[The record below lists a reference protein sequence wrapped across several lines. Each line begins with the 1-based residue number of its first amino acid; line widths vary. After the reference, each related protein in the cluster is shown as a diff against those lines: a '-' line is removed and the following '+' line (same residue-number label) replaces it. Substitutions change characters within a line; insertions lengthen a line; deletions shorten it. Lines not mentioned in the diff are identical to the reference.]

1 MGWEASSQAGGDENN
16 SDADTRLD
24 NNLSRN
30 LIPVY
35 DLESPLSYHGSHTDI
50 HEKALRVS
58 IAALVLAFFEV

>member
-35 DLESPLSYHGSHTDI
+35 DLVLRLSYHGSHTDI

-58 IAALVLAFFEV
+58 IAAIFVAFFKA